1 MKLNCYFKHMS
12 IKKTILTNLFFCC
25 LSLQAQQIT
34 HVYKTAGLLKRIS
47 SPDTVY
53 VVNFW
58 ATWCKPC
65 IQELPSLDS
74 LSQTT
79 TQKNLKILLVC
90 LNFKDEINNK
100 VNPFLS
106 KNKVGSEVVL
116 LDEVNGNDYIDLIS
130 KNWTG
135 AIPATLFKFGETSLL
150 YEKKITL
157 KDLKLALYNI
167 QSK

>member
-1 MKLNCYFKHMS
+1 MS
-12 IKKTILTNLFFCC
+12 IKKITLTNLFFCC
-25 LSLQAQQIT
+25 LSLHAQQVT
-34 HVYKTAGLLKRIS
+34 HVYKTTEFLKRIS
-47 SPDTVY
+47 SPDTLY

-65 IQELPSLDS
+65 IQELPSFDS
-74 LSQTT
+74 LH
-79 TQKNLKILLVC
+79 QKIKQRNVKILLVC

-100 VNPFLS
+100 VNPFLI
-106 KNKVGSEVVL
+106 KNKIVSEVVL

-135 AIPATLFKFGETSLL
+135 AIPATLVKFGETNLF

-157 KDLKLALYNI
+157 KDLELALYKI
-167 QSK
+167 ETK

>member
-1 MKLNCYFKHMS
+1 MS
-12 IKKTILTNLFFCC
+12 TKKIILINILFC
-25 LSLQAQQIT
+25 SLALGAQQIK
-34 HVYKTAGLLKRIS
+34 HVYKTKDLLNRIS

-65 IQELPSLDS
+65 IQELPCFDS
-74 LSQTT
+74 LNQTNNL
-79 TQKNLKILLVC
+79 KNLKILLVC

-106 KNKVGSEVVL
+106 KNKVSSEVVL
-116 LDEVNGNDYIDLIS
+116 LDEINGNDYIDLIS
-130 KNWTG
+130 KSWTG
-135 AIPATLFKFGETSLL
+135 AIPATLFKLGDTNLF

-157 KDLKLALYNI
+157 KDLELAIIKI
-167 QSK
+167 QKI